1 MNAPGELPPS
11 PARNAATNSARPPA
25 QADAAAA
32 LDRSAQVAL
41 AGLTGG
47 LSPVSLGLALADWAW
62 HLAGA
67 PGTAARLATQ
77 AASGQAPAVAP
88 YADPAWSRWPFSTQ
102 ATLHSAD

>member
-11 PARNAATNSARPPA
+11 PARNAASNSARPPA

-32 LDRSAQVAL
+32 LDRSAQLAL

-77 AASGQAPAVAP
+77 AAQAFGQALQQAASGQAPAGAP
-88 YADPAWSRWPFSTQ
+88 
-102 ATLHSAD
+102 